1 MELKRINNQA
11 YYLIS
16 LVPNY
21 IFKINLTNNFII
33 DFYNYKILNLFYI
46 LEKHYNTQLKILID
60 IVSMDM
66 PKNKLR
72 FQNSYNFLS
81 PLYNNR
87 YVLKTC
93 ISRYNAIESIT
104 NIYSNAN

>member
-1 MELKRINNQA
+1 MEFKRINNQA

-21 IFKINLTNNFII
+21 IFKINLTNNFIVE
-33 DFYNYKILNLFYI
+33 FYNSKILNLFYI

-60 IVSMDM
+60 IISIDM

-81 PLYNNR
+81 PLFNSR
-87 YVLKTC
+87 YILKTC
-93 ISRYNAIESIT
+93 IPKYNAIESIT
-104 NIYSNAN
+104 NLYSNAN